1 MAKVSKYTPN
11 VSGIPIQSINS
22 IQSKTLNQ
30 ISNIKGVPTST
41 IPDWPPYEGKQ
52 KGDEAEKME

>member
-22 IQSKTLNQ
+22 IQGKTLNQ

-41 IPDWPPYEGKQ
+41 IPNWPPYEGKE
-52 KGDEAEKME
+52 KG